1 MMLYSVFFLN
11 ERKILWLGSLFS
23 NQYFQL
29 RSAFP
34 GYDSVFKILYFLMI
48 FILMFVEI
56 GFYESKW
63 NGIDIWE

>member
-1 MMLYSVFFLN
+1 MGHNVIFC
-11 ERKILWLGSLFS
+11 GSLFS
-23 NQYFQL
+23 NQYFFKL

-34 GYDSVFKILYFLMI
+34 GYDSVFKILHFLMI

-63 NGIDIWE
+63 DGIDIWE